1 MKYCQKEGSSIS
13 KILQALKKFY
23 PVAAELSVQKGLLL
37 RGSRLVNT
45 SVHAEWYS
53 KQLHVGH
60 QGIRKCRERAKQAVW
75 CPGISKQ
82 LEKLVSECPNCI
94 KFRVQRVEPLIP
106 SPLPNLPWQKLGTD
120 LFEWDKTIYL
130 LIIDYYSCWI
140 EIAKL
145 TGLSANSVINRQ
157 SQFLPDMAYLRPLF
171 LIMGHNSP

>member
-1 MKYCQKEGSSIS
+1 MQSD
-13 KILQALKKFY
+13 ILNK
-23 PVAAELSVQKGLLL
+23 
-37 RGSRLVNT
+37 
-45 SVHAEWYS
+45 
-53 KQLHVGH
+53 LHVGH

-171 LIMGHNSP
+171 LIMGHNSPQKPMHSLHGNMALNMPLVALTIPRGMGRLRGVFKLLRIC